1 VIFVCA
7 LAKFSSAEI
16 ASNQCFLGGFLM
28 VLIWNVKT
36 FKKKK
41 KKNINLMHFQL
52 ESTSQSIAKHKIIK
66 VGSCRNLTIYGFF

>member
-1 VIFVCA
+1 MIFVCA
-7 LAKFSSAEI
+7 LTKFFSAEI

-41 KKNINLMHFQL
+41 EHQFDVFSTRKHF
-52 ESTSQSIAKHKIIK
+52 AKYCQTHDH
-66 VGSCRNLTIYGFF
+66 

>member
-41 KKNINLMHFQL
+41 KEHEFDAFSTRKHF
-52 ESTSQSIAKHKIIK
+52 AKYCQTHDH
-66 VGSCRNLTIYGFF
+66 

>member
-1 VIFVCA
+1 MIFVCA

-16 ASNQCFLGGFLM
+16 ASNQCFLGGFLI

-36 FKKKK
+36 FKKK

-52 ESTSQSIAKHKIIK
+52 ESTSQSIAKHTIIK
-66 VGSCRNLTIYGFF
+66 VGS

>member
-16 ASNQCFLGGFLM
+16 ASNQCFLGGFLI

-36 FKKKK
+36 FKKK

-52 ESTSQSIAKHKIIK
+52 ESTSQSIAKHTIIK
-66 VGSCRNLTIYGFF
+66 VGS